1 MDTRDL
7 LKTKYASVAITVAVI
22 LMLILSGPA
31 NAVQMQINV
40 DNTTPTQGEEITFTV
55 KTNITG
61 ADRYVPIEDFSLL
74 LSKDG
79 NTVRNVEF
87 APNGTILSS
96 SIGINITPIAAPSS
110 LEYGFGFGQAADDMY
125 GYGYGSNYEFGYG
138 YGYAANSGAG
148 GGTVVY
154 EYNVTINTS
163 SFDVGDYN
171 AQVLLNT
178 GNAAKSSFTSL
189 ETSFTISSKEA
200 DISSY
205 VEPDGTVNNTFSV
218 TSASG
223 NLTLTV
229 PNGTIA
235 KDSNGN
241 ALNTS
246 MTIGTKTSNSTMD
259 LALTSSESVVGKVVE
274 LGPAGATFDPYIQVR
289 FDYNDADISGKDE
302 RTLGVKYFNAST
314 NKWEPQTVVERNTTA
329 NYIIANIEHFSDFA
343 VVGTATTTDDDNS
356 DSGSSGGSS
365 SGGGGGAASGEK
377 YENILRK
384 EVQNAYV
391 YKDSQIVY
399 EFSENDNPITS
410 VQFYALT
417 NSGRVAASIEVL
429 RERSSY
435 ADSDAPG
442 SVYQQMNI
450 WVGRPGI
457 IDSDAAK
464 DFLIDFKVENSWL
477 EENDIDAGNIRLFRH
492 ADGKWNELPTSQTS
506 EGEEYVY
513 FESQTPG
520 FSAFAIATVEDSTGK
535 TDETVSLSESEDDN
549 SEVEFGNETRESG
562 DSGLPGFEALT
573 LIVAM
578 GAVVGI
584 LGRYKREGEE

>member
-1 MDTRDL
+1 MDTGDT
-7 LKTKYASVAITVAVI
+7 LKTKYASVAITVAIV

-31 NAVQMQINV
+31 NAVRMEISV
-40 DNTTPTQGEEITFTV
+40 DNTTPAQGEEITFTV

-61 ADRYVPIEDFSLL
+61 DDRYVLIENYSLL
-74 LSKDG
+74 MSKDG
-79 NTVRNVEF
+79 STVRNVEF
-87 APNGTILSS
+87 APNGTILSDDTGI
-96 SIGINITPIAAPSS
+96 SIDPIAVPSS
-110 LEYGFGFGQAADDMY
+110 SDYGHGPGYGYDSGY
-125 GYGYGSNYEFGYG
+125 GYGYSFGYG
-138 YGYAANSGAG
+138 YGYGYGNGAG

-163 SFDVGDYN
+163 GFDIGEYN

-178 GNAAKSSFTSL
+178 GNSVKSNFSSL
-189 ETSFTISSKEA
+189 ETSFTISSKQA
-200 DISSY
+200 DISDY
-205 VEPDGTVNNTFSV
+205 VEPDGTVNNTFSI

-235 KDSNGN
+235 KDSSGN

-246 MTIGTKTSNSTMD
+246 MTIGTKTSNSSMD

-274 LGPAGATFDPYIQVR
+274 LGPSGATFDPYIQVR
-289 FDYNDADISGKDE
+289 FDYDDADISGLDE
-302 RTLGVKYFNAST
+302 SKLKVKFFNVST
-314 NKWEPQTVVERNTTA
+314 NKWESQTVVERNTTA

-343 VVGTATTTDDDNS
+343 VVGTATTTDGDNS

-365 SGGGGGAASGEK
+365 SGSGGGGGAASGES
-377 YENILRK
+377 YENILTK
-384 EVQNAYV
+384 EVQSSYV
-391 YKDSQIVY
+391 YKDTKMVY
-399 EFSENDNPITS
+399 EFSGSDNPVTS

-429 RERSSY
+429 RGRSSY
-435 ADSDAPG
+435 ADSEAPG
-442 SVYQQMNI
+442 NVYQQMNI

-457 IDSDAAK
+457 INSETAK
-464 DFLIDFKVENSWL
+464 DFLIDFKVEKSWL
-477 EENDIDAGNIRLFRH
+477 EENNIDAGNIRLFRH
-492 ADGKWNELPTSQTS
+492 ADEKWNELPTSQTS
-506 EGEEYVY
+506 EDEEYVY

-520 FSAFAIATVEDSTGK
+520 FSAFAIAAVEESEL
-535 TDETVSLSESEDDN
+535 DEVSLSEQEDDS
-549 SEVEFGNETRESG
+549 SEIEFGNETRESG

-584 LGRYKREGEE
+584 LSRYKREGEE

>member
-1 MDTRDL
+1 MDTGDT
-7 LKTKYASVAITVAVI
+7 LKTKYASVAITVAIV

-31 NAVQMQINV
+31 NAVRMEISV
-40 DNTTPTQGEEITFTV
+40 DNTTPAQGEEITFTV

-61 ADRYVPIEDFSLL
+61 DDRYVPIENYSLL
-74 LSKDG
+74 MSKDG
-79 NTVRNVEF
+79 STVRNVEF
-87 APNGTILSS
+87 APNGTILSDDTGI
-96 SIGINITPIAAPSS
+96 SIDPIAVPSS
-110 LEYGFGFGQAADDMY
+110 SDYGHGPGYGYDSGY
-125 GYGYGSNYEFGYG
+125 GYGYSFGYG
-138 YGYAANSGAG
+138 YGYGYGNGAG

-163 SFDVGDYN
+163 GFDIGEYN

-178 GNAAKSSFTSL
+178 GNSVKSNFSSL
-189 ETSFTISSKEA
+189 ETSFTISSKQA
-200 DISSY
+200 DISDY
-205 VEPDGTVNNTFSV
+205 VEPDGTVNNTFSI

-235 KDSNGN
+235 KDSSGN

-246 MTIGTKTSNSTMD
+246 MTIGTKTSNSSMD

-274 LGPAGATFDPYIQVR
+274 LGPSGATFDPYIQVR
-289 FDYNDADISGKDE
+289 FDYDDADISGLDE
-302 RTLGVKYFNAST
+302 SKLKVKFFNVST
-314 NKWEPQTVVERNTTA
+314 NKWESQTVVERNTTA

-343 VVGTATTTDDDNS
+343 VVGTATTTDGDNS

-365 SGGGGGAASGEK
+365 SGSGGGGGAASGES
-377 YENILRK
+377 YENILTK
-384 EVQNAYV
+384 EVQSSYV
-391 YKDSQIVY
+391 YKDTKMVY
-399 EFSENDNPITS
+399 EFSGSDNPVTS

-429 RERSSY
+429 RGRSSY
-435 ADSDAPG
+435 ADSEAPG
-442 SVYQQMNI
+442 NVYQQMNI

-457 IDSDAAK
+457 INSETAK
-464 DFLIDFKVENSWL
+464 DFLIDFKVEKSWL
-477 EENDIDAGNIRLFRH
+477 EENNIDAGNIRLFRH
-492 ADGKWNELPTSQTS
+492 ADEKWNELPTSQTS
-506 EGEEYVY
+506 EDEEYVY

-520 FSAFAIATVEDSTGK
+520 FSAFAIAAVEESEL
-535 TDETVSLSESEDDN
+535 DEVSLSEQEDDS
-549 SEVEFGNETRESG
+549 SEIEFGNETRESG

-584 LGRYKREGEE
+584 LSRYKREGEE